1 MFLALIVLVLAAMVA
16 GTLVAR
22 AAKAVLSIF
31 RGSDS
36 KEETA
41 KEARK
46 GEDKEP
52 VKSEKVSA
60 QESQQETAE
69 TGVQQDNGFSEE
81 QTERLDHAQRLGI
94 SEVFWKEPSECR
106 IDGKA
111 IADTCVESSSLT
123 YLEVNNRELAGND
136 FMGFN
141 LIVEQDSRVVLTYD
155 GQAVATL
162 TRVEKTVKKDK
173 DGSIEEVKTVHY
185 RTNTFPP
192 KLARGMVPDDVE
204 KMLCAASSIRAT
216 NGDPELVLS
225 EMISCFSST
234 ENASKFRLDV
244 APKIQAKESKK
255 RSQEKKTTRSM
266 TMTRV

>member
-22 AAKAVLSIF
+22 ATKAILSIF

-41 KEARK
+41 KE
-46 GEDKEP
+46 P
-52 VKSEKVSA
+52 VKSEKVST

-81 QTERLDHAQRLGI
+81 QAARLDHAQRLGI

-106 IDGKA
+106 IDGKS

-162 TRVEKTVKKDK
+162 TRVEKTVRKDK
-173 DGSIEEVKTVHY
+173 DGSTEEVKTVHY

-216 NGDPELVLS
+216 DGDPELVLS

-234 ENASKFRLDV
+234 ENASKFKLNVD
-244 APKIQAKESKK
+244 PKIQAKESKK

>member
-31 RGSDS
+31 RGSNS

-41 KEARK
+41 KK

-111 IADTCVESSSLT
+111 IADTCVESSALT

-173 DGSIEEVKTVHY
+173 DGSTEEVKTVHY

-216 NGDPELVLS
+216 DGDPELVLS

-234 ENASKFRLDV
+234 ENASKFKLNVD
-244 APKIQAKESKK
+244 PKIQAKESKK

>member
-1 MFLALIVLVLAAMVA
+1 MFLALIVLVVVAMVA

-31 RGSDS
+31 RGSES
-36 KEETA
+36 KEKPV
-41 KEARK
+41 KEAK
-46 GEDKEP
+46 KDEVKES
-52 VKSEKVSA
+52 VKEEKTPEQEA
-60 QESQQETAE
+60 QRETLGTE
-69 TGVQQDNGFSEE
+69 VQQSSGFTEE
-81 QTERLDHAQRLGI
+81 QTARLDHAQRLGI
-94 SEVFWKEPSECR
+94 SEVFWKEPSKCR

-141 LIVEQDSRVVLTYD
+141 LIVEQDSRAVLTYD

-173 DGSIEEVKTVHY
+173 DGSTEEVKTFHY

-192 KLARGMVPDDVE
+192 KLSKGMVPDDVE
-204 KMLCAASSIRAT
+204 KMLNAASLIRAAEG
-216 NGDPELVLS
+216 NPELVLS

-234 ENASKFRLDV
+234 ENASKFRLNV
-244 APKIQAKESKK
+244 ASKIQAKESRR
-255 RSQEKKTTRSM
+255 RSQEKKAKTSL